1 MKTFSRILERLA
13 GIALALSAAGLFL
26 MTLTIGWQVFGR
38 KVLNASPAWSESLAL
53 LLMLY
58 FVLLAAA
65 AGVREGFHLRF
76 RLLDNVLPERVAGL
90 LARFVDVL
98 VGAFGALMVVNG
110 LALADF
116 TSTHLI
122 PTLPVSRSVAYWPF
136 VVSGALIV
144 LFSIEHF
151 LRGPSQG
158 PER

>member
-1 MKTFSRILERLA
+1 MSRFSHALERLA
-13 GIALALSAAGLFL
+13 GLALAVSAAGLFL

-76 RLLDNVLPERVAGL
+76 RLLDQVLPERLAYL
-90 LARFVDVL
+90 LAKFVDVL
-98 VGAFGALMVVNG
+98 VGTFGVLMVVNG

-151 LRGPSQG
+151 LSRPSKA
-158 PER
+158 PET